1 MVPRALAAADWVAVV
16 RLALAAATPVLAAVI
31 QGITVVGPTARL
43 ELKVAGGKDLIHA
56 ELPKTQLA
64 PLGLSPGMKTW
75 VRPVNSRVFVG
86 SGASTAVE
94 A

>member
-1 MVPRALAAADWVAVV
+1 M
-16 RLALAAATPVLAAVI
+16 I